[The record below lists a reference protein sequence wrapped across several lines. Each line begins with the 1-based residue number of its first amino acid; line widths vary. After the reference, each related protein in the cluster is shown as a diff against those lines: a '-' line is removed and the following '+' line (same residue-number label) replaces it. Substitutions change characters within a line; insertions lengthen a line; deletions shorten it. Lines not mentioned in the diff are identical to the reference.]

1 MTEYHSSPKLFYLQ
15 IQSIVNSLLEKVTTI
30 DDEAEQQGSNNLS
43 YDLFSILHKE
53 LTQQIESLEKN
64 SEWNTYTIAFY
75 GETNAGKS
83 TIIEALRILLAEE
96 SKKAEQEKF
105 QAWAIDSGCTQ
116 EAFEQL
122 RNEIASDEEALNIT
136 NAEWKVEK
144 EKLEEQRKKLLTEYN
159 KQKFN
164 IQKRKSRATYFKRF
178 IWLFQTMPH
187 LEDFKKADK
196 ALSAHQAIFAEKE
209 KTIEEKHLH
218 LKTVLNDKEKR
229 FNELSARVKEAE
241 HFADGRIIGN
251 GRADFTNENHLYSF
265 QINDCVINVIDV
277 PGIEGNEEKVSAEVD
292 KALQKAHAVVYVTS
306 KAANAETGEE
316 KYQGTFEKINQH
328 LMAQAEVWSLYNKRI
343 SNPTAFMKTPLLSD
357 DEMASLSLM
366 DNQFKEALG
375 SIYHPC
381 VVVSAYPAFLGA
393 ASCLVPGS
401 THLRSQSKFMTS
413 FSSDDLIERSNINTL
428 MGFFTCQNKE
438 ALEHK
443 INYANRKKAKQ
454 VAMDAINKVA
464 GLQSDTF
471 APLLDQL
478 NQNAIDIAAELD
490 TSLLIFQNRLGAKIE
505 EKIDGFAHGV
515 RVKIYKDIDGQIT
528 NDEFFKRL
536 ESYIEAAQISLKD
549 AFEPLFEQQISTFYQ
564 EIQTIVERYQ
574 NQLGDLIGLYNTS
587 YKVSFSLDAEC
598 NFIRQLKC
606 FSEKKHLVS
615 FGLFKSVVSLFS
627 HDLKKTN
634 QKKSTD
640 DNLHQI
646 LTELNSNIDV
656 SLKELMEKLQI
667 TTEEIKT
674 AMSNATAPIKEA
686 QENLLI
692 ARGELHQLV
701 EQLEADK

>member
-1 MTEYHSSPKLFYLQ
+1 MTEYHSSPKLVYLQ
-15 IQSIVNSLLEKVTTI
+15 IRNIVNSLLEKVTTS

-43 YDLFSILHKE
+43 YDILSILHNE
-53 LTQQIESLEKN
+53 LTQKLESLEEN
-64 SEWNTYTIAFY
+64 AEWDTYTIAFY

-96 SKKAEQEKF
+96 NKKAEQEKF
-105 QAWAIDSGCTQ
+105 KTWSIDSGCTQ

-122 RNEIASDEEALNIT
+122 RNEIISHEEKLNISSS
-136 NAEWKVEK
+136 EWKIEK

-178 IWLFQTMPH
+178 MWLFQTMPH

-196 ALSAHQAIFAEKE
+196 DLNAHQVIFAEKE
-209 KTIEEKHLH
+209 KSTEEKHLH

-229 FNELSARVKEAE
+229 FNEILDRVKEAE
-241 HFADGRIIGN
+241 RFADGRIIGN

-265 QINDCVINVIDV
+265 HINDLAINVIDI
-277 PGIEGNEEKVSAEVD
+277 PGIEGNEEKVSGEVN
-292 KALQKAHAVVYVTS
+292 KAMQKAHAVVYVTS
-306 KAANAETGEE
+306 KAANAETGED

-343 SNPTAFMKTPLLSD
+343 SNPTAFTKTPLLSD
-357 DEMASLSLM
+357 DEINSLSLM
-366 DNQFKEALG
+366 DEQFKETLG
-375 SIYHPC
+375 TIYHPC
-381 VVVSAYPAFLGA
+381 TPVSAYPAFLGA
-393 ASCLVPGS
+393 AKCLLPGS
-401 THLRSQSKFMTS
+401 THLRSQAKFMTS
-413 FSSDDLIERSNINTL
+413 FSSDDLVEKSNIKIVMDFLTR
-428 MGFFTCQNKE
+428 QNKE
-438 ALEHK
+438 SLEHK

-464 GLQSDTF
+464 GLQNDTF

-490 TSLLIFQNRLGAKIE
+490 TSLTIFQNRLRTKIE
-505 EKIDGFAHGV
+505 EQMDEFEHGV
-515 RVKIYKDIDGQIT
+515 RAKIYKNIDEEMT
-528 NDEFFKRL
+528 NDEFFQRL
-536 ESYIEAAQISLKD
+536 EAYILADQNTLKY
-549 AFEPLFEQQISTFYQ
+549 ALEPLLEQQISTFYHEMQ
-564 EIQTIVERYQ
+564 SIVERHQ
-574 NQLGDLIGLYNTS
+574 NQIADLIGLYNTS

-598 NFIRQLKC
+598 NFIKQLKC
-606 FSEKKHLVS
+606 FSEKKRLAS
-615 FGLFKSVVSLFS
+615 FGLFQSAVSLFS

-646 LTELNSNIDV
+646 LIELNSNIDV
-656 SLKELMEKLQI
+656 GLKELMEKLQV
-667 TTEEIKT
+667 TAEEIKT
-674 AMSNATAPIKEA
+674 AMSNATASIKEA

-701 EQLEADK
+701 EQLEAGK

>member
-1 MTEYHSSPKLFYLQ
+1 
-15 IQSIVNSLLEKVTTI
+15 
-30 DDEAEQQGSNNLS
+30 
-43 YDLFSILHKE
+43 
-53 LTQQIESLEKN
+53 
-64 SEWNTYTIAFY
+64 
-75 GETNAGKS
+75 
-83 TIIEALRILLAEE
+83 
-96 SKKAEQEKF
+96 
-105 QAWAIDSGCTQ
+105 
-116 EAFEQL
+116 
-122 RNEIASDEEALNIT
+122 
-136 NAEWKVEK
+136 
-144 EKLEEQRKKLLTEYN
+144 
-159 KQKFN
+159 
-164 IQKRKSRATYFKRF
+164 
-178 IWLFQTMPH
+178 
-187 LEDFKKADK
+187 
-196 ALSAHQAIFAEKE
+196 
-209 KTIEEKHLH
+209 
-218 LKTVLNDKEKR
+218 
-229 FNELSARVKEAE
+229 
-241 HFADGRIIGN
+241 
-251 GRADFTNENHLYSF
+251 
-265 QINDCVINVIDV
+265 
-277 PGIEGNEEKVSAEVD
+277 
-292 KALQKAHAVVYVTS
+292 
-306 KAANAETGEE
+306 
-316 KYQGTFEKINQH
+316 
-328 LMAQAEVWSLYNKRI
+328 
-343 SNPTAFMKTPLLSD
+343 
-357 DEMASLSLM
+357 
-366 DNQFKEALG
+366 
-375 SIYHPC
+375 
-381 VVVSAYPAFLGA
+381 
-393 ASCLVPGS
+393 
-401 THLRSQSKFMTS
+401 
-413 FSSDDLIERSNINTL
+413 

-549 AFEPLFEQQISTFYQ
+549 AFEPLFEQQISTLYQ

-674 AMSNATAPIKEA
+674 AKSNATAPIKEA

-692 ARGELHQLV
+692 ARGELQQLV
-701 EQLEADK
+701 EQIEADK